1 MIYFFAAQYEYLYPF
16 LHVFEYISVR
26 AVCALLT
33 SLFLTLCFGQKYI
46 NLSDVLFRS
55 PVRDFTPQNHTLK
68 AGVPTM
74 GGLFI
79 LGVVL
84 STLLLWGDL
93 AKTDVWLF
101 ILVLLTFG
109 GIGLLDDLYKIWFK
123 KGISARLKFRLQLAA
138 AAIVTAAWLWSGHV
152 EFFVCLPFIKS
163 WMIPVGFFIIPWAMF
178 ILIGTSNAVNLTD
191 GLDGLAIGSL
201 IINFSVFSVISYL
214 AGHAEFAQYL
224 HIPFADSA
232 QVVVVGGALI
242 GASLGFLWFN
252 AHPAQ
257 IFMGDVGSL
266 SLGGALALMALMS
279 RQELLLGISGGLF
292 VLETVSVILQYISV
306 KYFKRRIFKMAP
318 IHHHF
323 ELLGWPET
331 QITMRFTIIS
341 MVLGLL
347 TLLTLKVR

>member
-1 MIYFFAAQYEYLYPF
+1 M
-16 LHVFEYISVR
+16 
-26 AVCALLT
+26 
-33 SLFLTLCFGQKYI
+33 
-46 NLSDVLFRS
+46 
-55 PVRDFTPQNHTLK
+55 
-68 AGVPTM
+68 
-74 GGLFI
+74 
-79 LGVVL
+79 GVVL
-84 STLLLWGDL
+84 CTLLLFGNL
-93 AKTDVWLF
+93 TKPDVWLF
-101 ILVLLTFG
+101 LLALGLFG
-109 GIGLLDDLYKIWFK
+109 GIGLLDDVYKIRFK
-123 KGISARLKFRLQLAA
+123 RGISARLKFRLQLLAS
-138 AAIVTAAWLWSGHV
+138 ILVTIAWLGAKRV
-152 EFFVCLPFIKS
+152 DCMICLPFIKS
-163 WMIPVGFFIIPWAMF
+163 WLIPVGLFIVPWAMF
-178 ILIGTSNAVNLTD
+178 VLIGTSNAVNLTD

-214 AGHAEFAQYL
+214 AGHAEFSHYL

-232 QVVVVGGALI
+232 EVVVVGAALI

-266 SLGGALALMALMS
+266 SLGGALALMALIS

-306 KYFKRRIFKMAP
+306 KYFKKRIFKMAP

-323 ELLGWPET
+323 ELLGWPES

-347 TLLTLKVR
+347 ALITLKLR